1 MLRCANSDRASFR
14 SCRPILLA
22 LLCKNWKLSF
32 ANLLNR
38 DFFALL
44 SLIRIFSM
52 VMQAVHS
59 FFRSSFTTVFSE
71 VYEIEMMMSY
81 RL

>member
-1 MLRCANSDRASFR
+1 MASIR

-59 FFRSSFTTVFSE
+59 CSFFRSSFTTVFSE